1 MNNKKIISTIL
12 VMAFSLSIIGQ
23 NKKTQDRNAIKKMCG
38 CFEVEFNFAETFKYS
53 SDSTYVPSK
62 NYRSAG
68 LEWAQLVSDEKNK
81 ISIQHILLVGPAS
94 SPYVMKHWKQD
105 WIFENQEFYI
115 YNGNNSWNY
124 KTKSKGKVKNQWTQ
138 KVYQVDDSPRY
149 EGSATWVHVDGKSYW
164 ENITDAPLPRREY
177 SKRSDYNITQRG
189 NRQEITNNGW
199 IHDQDNS
206 KIIRSKDKND
216 ILIAKEK
223 GFNSYKKVDDRR
235 CKTAAD
241 WWIQNYSKWE
251 TVRDKW
257 TEIYSRKTDLK
268 LHSLVDS
275 KPLYSYLFDDAMINE
290 ETINKTIESFI
301 NLNE

>member
-1 MNNKKIISTIL
+1 MNNNIIITIM
-12 VMAFSLSIIGQ
+12 VMAFSLSIYAQ

-53 SDSTYVPSK
+53 SDSTYVPSN
-62 NYRSAG
+62 NYKTGG
-68 LEWAQLVSDEKNK
+68 LEWAQLVDDEKNK
-81 ISIQHILLVGPAS
+81 ISIQHILLVGPKS

-105 WIFENQEFYI
+105 WIFENQEFYM

-164 ENITDAPLPRREY
+164 ENISDAPLPRREY
-177 SKRSDYNITQRG
+177 SKRSDYNITERG
-189 NRQEITNNGW
+189 NRQEITNDGW

-206 KIIRSKDKND
+206 KIIRSIDKND

-223 GFNSYKKVDDRR
+223 GFNYYKRVDDSR
-235 CKTAAD
+235 CKAAAD
-241 WWIQNYSKWE
+241 WWTQNYSKWK

-257 TEIYSRKTDLK
+257 NEIYSRKTDLK

-275 KPLYSYLFDDAMINE
+275 KPLYSYLFDDAIINE
-290 ETINKTIESFI
+290 ESINKTIESFI

>member
-1 MNNKKIISTIL
+1 
-12 VMAFSLSIIGQ
+12 MAMALSLSIYAQ
-23 NKKTQDRNAIKKMCG
+23 NKKTQDKNAIKKMCG

-53 SDSTYVPSK
+53 NDSTYVPSN
-62 NYRSAG
+62 NYRTAG
-68 LEWAQLVSDEKNK
+68 LEWAQLVDDENNK
-81 ISIQHILLVGPAS
+81 ISIQHILLVGSES

-105 WIFENQEFYI
+105 WIFENQEFYM

-164 ENITDAPLPRREY
+164 ENISDAPLPRREY
-177 SKRSDYNITQRG
+177 SKRSDYNITVRG
-189 NRQEITNNGW
+189 NRHEITNDGW
-199 IHDQDNS
+199 VHDQDNS
-206 KIIRSKDKND
+206 KIIRSIDKND

-223 GFNSYKKVDDRR
+223 GFNYYKRVDDSR
-235 CKTAAD
+235 CKAAAD
-241 WWIQNYSKWE
+241 WWTKNYSKWK
-251 TVRDKW
+251 TVRNKW
-257 TEIYSRKTDLK
+257 NEIYSRKTDLK

-275 KPLYSYLFDDAMINE
+275 KPLYSYLFDDAIINE
-290 ETINKTIESFI
+290 ESINKTIESFI

>member
-1 MNNKKIISTIL
+1 M
-12 VMAFSLSIIGQ
+12 VMAFSLSIYAQ

-53 SDSTYVPSK
+53 SDSTYVPSN
-62 NYRSAG
+62 NYKTGG
-68 LEWAQLVSDEKNK
+68 LEWAQLVDDEKNK
-81 ISIQHILLVGPAS
+81 ISIQHILLVGPES

-105 WIFENQEFYI
+105 WIFENQEFYM

-164 ENITDAPLPRREY
+164 ENSTDAPLPRREY
-177 SKRSDYNITQRG
+177 SKRSDYNITVRG
-189 NRQEITNNGW
+189 NRQEITNDGW

-206 KIIRSKDKND
+206 KIIRSVDKND

-223 GFNSYKKVDDRR
+223 GFNYYKRVDDSR
-235 CKTAAD
+235 CKAAAD
-241 WWIQNYSKWE
+241 WWTQNYSKWK

-257 TEIYSRKTDLK
+257 NEIYSRKTDLK

-275 KPLYSYLFDDAMINE
+275 KPLYSYLFDDAIINE
-290 ETINKTIESFI
+290 ESINKTIESFI

>member
-1 MNNKKIISTIL
+1 MNNNIIITIM
-12 VMAFSLSIIGQ
+12 VMAFSLSIYAQ

-53 SDSTYVPSK
+53 SDSTYVPSN
-62 NYRSAG
+62 NYKTGG
-68 LEWAQLVSDEKNK
+68 LEWAQLVDDEKNK
-81 ISIQHILLVGPAS
+81 ISIQHILLVGPES

-105 WIFENQEFYI
+105 WIFENQEFYM

-164 ENITDAPLPRREY
+164 ENISDAPLPRREY
-177 SKRSDYNITQRG
+177 SKRSDYNITERG
-189 NRQEITNNGW
+189 NRQEITNDGW

-206 KIIRSKDKND
+206 KIIRSIDKND

-223 GFNSYKKVDDRR
+223 GFNYYKRVDDSR
-235 CKTAAD
+235 CKAAAD
-241 WWIQNYSKWE
+241 WWTQNYSKWK

-257 TEIYSRKTDLK
+257 NEIYSRKTDIK

-275 KPLYSYLFDDAMINE
+275 KPLYSYLFDDAIINE
-290 ETINKTIESFI
+290 ESINKTIESFI

>member
-1 MNNKKIISTIL
+1 
-12 VMAFSLSIIGQ
+12 MAMALSLSIYAQ
-23 NKKTQDRNAIKKMCG
+23 NKKTQDKNAIKKMCG

-53 SDSTYVPSK
+53 NDSTYVPSN
-62 NYRSAG
+62 NYKTAG
-68 LEWAQLVSDEKNK
+68 LEWAQLVDDENNK
-81 ISIQHILLVGPAS
+81 ISIQHILLVGSES

-105 WIFENQEFYI
+105 WIFENQEFYM

-164 ENITDAPLPRREY
+164 ENISDAPLPRREY
-177 SKRSDYNITQRG
+177 SKRSDYNITVRG
-189 NRQEITNNGW
+189 NRHEITNDGW
-199 IHDQDNS
+199 VHDQDNS
-206 KIIRSKDKND
+206 KIIRSIDKND

-223 GFNSYKKVDDRR
+223 GFNYYKRVDDSR
-235 CKTAAD
+235 CKAAAD
-241 WWIQNYSKWE
+241 WWTKNYSKWK
-251 TVRDKW
+251 TVRNKW
-257 TEIYSRKTDLK
+257 NEIYSRKTDLK

-275 KPLYSYLFDDAMINE
+275 KPLYSYLFDDAIINE
-290 ETINKTIESFI
+290 ESINKTIESFI

>member
-1 MNNKKIISTIL
+1 MNKNIIITIM
-12 VMAFSLSIIGQ
+12 VMAFSLSIYAQ

-53 SDSTYVPSK
+53 SDSTYVPSN
-62 NYRSAG
+62 NYKTGG
-68 LEWAQLVSDEKNK
+68 LEWAQLVDDEKNK
-81 ISIQHILLVGPAS
+81 ISIQHILLVGPES

-105 WIFENQEFYI
+105 WIFENQEFYM

-164 ENITDAPLPRREY
+164 ENISDAPLPRREY
-177 SKRSDYNITQRG
+177 SKRSDYNITERG
-189 NRQEITNNGW
+189 NRQEITNDGW

-206 KIIRSKDKND
+206 KIIRSIDKND

-223 GFNSYKKVDDRR
+223 GFNYYKRVDDSR
-235 CKTAAD
+235 CKAATD
-241 WWIQNYSKWE
+241 WWTQNYSKWK

-257 TEIYSRKTDLK
+257 NEIYSRKTDIK

-275 KPLYSYLFDDAMINE
+275 KPLYSYLFDDAIINE
-290 ETINKTIESFI
+290 ESINKTIESFI

>member
-1 MNNKKIISTIL
+1 
-12 VMAFSLSIIGQ
+12 MAFSLSIHAQ
-23 NKKTQDRNAIKKMCG
+23 NKKTKDRNAIKKMCG

-53 SDSTYVPSK
+53 NDSTYVPSK

-68 LEWAQLVSDEKNK
+68 LEWAQLVDDKKNK
-81 ISIQHILLVGPAS
+81 ISIQHILLVGPES

-105 WIFENQEFYI
+105 WVFENQDFYI
-115 YNGNNSWNY
+115 YKGNNSWKY

-206 KIIRSKDKND
+206 KIIRLKDKND

-235 CKTAAD
+235 CKAAAD
-241 WWIQNYSKWE
+241 WWIQNYSKWK

-257 TEIYSRKTDLK
+257 NEIYSRKTDLK
-268 LHSLVDS
+268 LHSIVDS
-275 KPLYSYLFDDAMINE
+275 KPLYSYLFNDAIINE

>member
-1 MNNKKIISTIL
+1 MNKNIIITIM
-12 VMAFSLSIIGQ
+12 VMAFSLSIYAQ

-53 SDSTYVPSK
+53 SDSTYVPSN
-62 NYRSAG
+62 NYKTGG
-68 LEWAQLVSDEKNK
+68 LEWAQLVDDEKNK
-81 ISIQHILLVGPAS
+81 ISIQHILLVGPES

-105 WIFENQEFYI
+105 WIFENQEFYM

-164 ENITDAPLPRREY
+164 ENISDAPLPRREY
-177 SKRSDYNITQRG
+177 SKRSDYNITVRG

-206 KIIRSKDKND
+206 KIIRSIDKND

-223 GFNSYKKVDDRR
+223 GFNYYKRVDDSR
-235 CKTAAD
+235 CKAAAD
-241 WWIQNYSKWE
+241 WWTQNYSKWKR
-251 TVRDKW
+251 VRDKW
-257 TEIYSRKTDLK
+257 NDIYSRKTDLK
-268 LHSLVDS
+268 LYSLVDS
-275 KPLYSYLFDDAMINE
+275 KPLYSYLFDDAIINE
-290 ETINKTIESFI
+290 ESINKTIESFI

>member
-1 MNNKKIISTIL
+1 MNNNIIITIM
-12 VMAFSLSIIGQ
+12 VMAFSLSIYAQ

-53 SDSTYVPSK
+53 SDSTYVPSN
-62 NYRSAG
+62 NYKTGG
-68 LEWAQLVSDEKNK
+68 LEWAQLVDDEKNK
-81 ISIQHILLVGPAS
+81 ISIQHILLVGPES

-105 WIFENQEFYI
+105 WIFENQEFYM

-164 ENITDAPLPRREY
+164 ENISDAPLPRREY
-177 SKRSDYNITQRG
+177 SKRSDYNITERG
-189 NRQEITNNGW
+189 NRQEITNDGW

-206 KIIRSKDKND
+206 KIIRSIDKND

-223 GFNSYKKVDDRR
+223 GFNYYKRVDDSR
-235 CKTAAD
+235 CKAAAD
-241 WWIQNYSKWE
+241 WWTQNYSKWK

-257 TEIYSRKTDLK
+257 NEIYSRKTDLK

-275 KPLYSYLFDDAMINE
+275 KPLYSYLFDDAIINE
-290 ETINKTIESFI
+290 ESINKTIESFI

>member
-1 MNNKKIISTIL
+1 M
-12 VMAFSLSIIGQ
+12 VMAFSLSIYAQ

-53 SDSTYVPSK
+53 SDSTYVPSN
-62 NYRSAG
+62 NYKTGG
-68 LEWAQLVSDEKNK
+68 LEWAQLVDDENNK
-81 ISIQHILLVGPAS
+81 ISIQHILLVGPES

-105 WIFENQEFYI
+105 WIFENQEFYM

-164 ENITDAPLPRREY
+164 ENISDAPLPRREY
-177 SKRSDYNITQRG
+177 SKRSDYNITVRG
-189 NRQEITNNGW
+189 NRQEITNDGW

-206 KIIRSKDKND
+206 KIIRSIDKND

-223 GFNSYKKVDDRR
+223 GFNYYKRVDDSR
-235 CKTAAD
+235 CKAAAD
-241 WWIQNYSKWE
+241 WWTQNYSKWK

-257 TEIYSRKTDLK
+257 NEVYSRKTDLK

-275 KPLYSYLFDDAMINE
+275 KPLYSYLFDDAIINE
-290 ETINKTIESFI
+290 ESINKTIESFI

>member
-1 MNNKKIISTIL
+1 MNKNIIITIM
-12 VMAFSLSIIGQ
+12 VMAFSLSIYAQ

-53 SDSTYVPSK
+53 SDSTYVPSN
-62 NYRSAG
+62 NYKTGG
-68 LEWAQLVSDEKNK
+68 LEWAQLVDDEKNK
-81 ISIQHILLVGPAS
+81 ISIQHILLVGSES

-105 WIFENQEFYI
+105 WIFENQEFYM

-164 ENITDAPLPRREY
+164 ENISDAPLPRREY
-177 SKRSDYNITQRG
+177 SKRSDYNITERG
-189 NRQEITNNGW
+189 NRQEITNDGW

-206 KIIRSKDKND
+206 KIIRSIDKND

-223 GFNSYKKVDDRR
+223 GFNYYKRVDDSR
-235 CKTAAD
+235 CKAAAD
-241 WWIQNYSKWE
+241 WWTQNYSKWK

-257 TEIYSRKTDLK
+257 NEIYSRKTDIK

-275 KPLYSYLFDDAMINE
+275 KPLYSYLFDDAIINE
-290 ETINKTIESFI
+290 ESINKTIESFI

>member
-1 MNNKKIISTIL
+1 M
-12 VMAFSLSIIGQ
+12 VMAFSLSIYAQ

-53 SDSTYVPSK
+53 SDSTYVPSN
-62 NYRSAG
+62 NYKTGG
-68 LEWAQLVSDEKNK
+68 LEWAQLVDDEKNK
-81 ISIQHILLVGPAS
+81 ISIQHILLVGPES

-105 WIFENQEFYI
+105 WIFENQEFYM

-164 ENITDAPLPRREY
+164 ENSTDAPLPRREY
-177 SKRSDYNITQRG
+177 SKRSDYNITVRG
-189 NRQEITNNGW
+189 NRQEITNDGW

-206 KIIRSKDKND
+206 KIIRSIDKND

-223 GFNSYKKVDDRR
+223 GFNYYKRVDDSR
-235 CKTAAD
+235 CKAAAD
-241 WWIQNYSKWE
+241 WWTQNYSKWK

-257 TEIYSRKTDLK
+257 NEIYSRKTDLK

-275 KPLYSYLFDDAMINE
+275 KPLYSYLFDDAIINE
-290 ETINKTIESFI
+290 ESINKTIESFI

>member
-1 MNNKKIISTIL
+1 MNKNIIITIM
-12 VMAFSLSIIGQ
+12 VMAFSLSIYAK

-53 SDSTYVPSK
+53 SDSTYVPSN
-62 NYRSAG
+62 NYKTGG
-68 LEWAQLVSDEKNK
+68 LEWAQLVDDEKNK
-81 ISIQHILLVGPAS
+81 ISIQHILLVGPES
-94 SPYVMKHWKQD
+94 SPFVMKHWKQD
-105 WIFENQEFYI
+105 WIFENQEFYM

-164 ENITDAPLPRREY
+164 ENISDAPLPRREY
-177 SKRSDYNITQRG
+177 SKRSDYNITERG
-189 NRQEITNNGW
+189 NRQEITNDGW

-206 KIIRSKDKND
+206 KIIRSIDKND

-223 GFNSYKKVDDRR
+223 GFNYYKRVDDSR
-235 CKTAAD
+235 CKAAAN
-241 WWIQNYSKWE
+241 WWTQNYSKWK

-257 TEIYSRKTDLK
+257 NEIYSRKTDLK

-275 KPLYSYLFDDAMINE
+275 KPLYSYLFDDAIINE
-290 ETINKTIESFI
+290 ESINKTIESFI

>member
-1 MNNKKIISTIL
+1 MNKNIIITIM
-12 VMAFSLSIIGQ
+12 VMAFSLSIYAQ
-23 NKKTQDRNAIKKMCG
+23 NKKAQDRNAIKKMCG

-53 SDSTYVPSK
+53 SDSTYVPSN
-62 NYRSAG
+62 NYKTGG
-68 LEWAQLVSDEKNK
+68 LEWAQLVDDEKNK
-81 ISIQHILLVGPAS
+81 ISIQHILLVGPES

-105 WIFENQEFYI
+105 WIFENQEFYK

-164 ENITDAPLPRREY
+164 ENISDAPLPRREY
-177 SKRSDYNITQRG
+177 SKRSDYNITVRG
-189 NRQEITNNGW
+189 NRQEITNDGW

-206 KIIRSKDKND
+206 KIIRSVDKND

-223 GFNSYKKVDDRR
+223 GFNYYKRVDESR
-235 CKTAAD
+235 CKAAAD
-241 WWIQNYSKWE
+241 WWTQNYSKWK

-257 TEIYSRKTDLK
+257 NEIYSRKTDLK

-275 KPLYSYLFDDAMINE
+275 KPLYSYLFDDAIINE
-290 ETINKTIESFI
+290 ESINKTIESFI

>member
-1 MNNKKIISTIL
+1 MNKNIIIAI
-12 VMAFSLSIIGQ
+12 MAMALSLSIYAQ
-23 NKKTQDRNAIKKMCG
+23 NKKTQDKNAIKKMCG

-53 SDSTYVPSK
+53 NDSTYVPSN
-62 NYRSAG
+62 NYRTAG
-68 LEWAQLVSDEKNK
+68 LEWAQLVDDENNK
-81 ISIQHILLVGPAS
+81 ISIQHILLVGSES

-105 WIFENQEFYI
+105 WIFENQEFYM

-164 ENITDAPLPRREY
+164 ENISDAPLPRREY
-177 SKRSDYNITQRG
+177 SKRSDYNITVRG
-189 NRQEITNNGW
+189 NRHEITNDGW
-199 IHDQDNS
+199 VHDQDNS
-206 KIIRSKDKND
+206 KIIRSIDKND

-223 GFNSYKKVDDRR
+223 GFNYYKRVDDSR
-235 CKTAAD
+235 CKAAAD
-241 WWIQNYSKWE
+241 WWTKNYSKWK
-251 TVRDKW
+251 TVRNKW
-257 TEIYSRKTDLK
+257 NEIYSRKTDLK

-275 KPLYSYLFDDAMINE
+275 KPLYSYLFDDAIINE
-290 ETINKTIESFI
+290 ESINKTIESFI

>member
-1 MNNKKIISTIL
+1 MNKKIIITIL
-12 VMAFSLSIIGQ
+12 VMAFSLSIHAQ
-23 NKKTQDRNAIKKMCG
+23 NKKTKDRNAIKKMCG

-68 LEWAQLVSDEKNK
+68 LEWAQLVDDEKNK
-81 ISIQHILLVGPAS
+81 ISIQHILLVGPES

-105 WIFENQEFYI
+105 WVFENQDFYI
-115 YNGNNSWNY
+115 YKGNNSWKY

-206 KIIRSKDKND
+206 KIIRLKDKND

-235 CKTAAD
+235 CKAAAD

-257 TEIYSRKTDLK
+257 NEIYSRKTDLK
-268 LHSLVDS
+268 LHSIVDS
-275 KPLYSYLFDDAMINE
+275 KPLYSYLFNDAIINE

>member
-1 MNNKKIISTIL
+1 MNKNIIIAI
-12 VMAFSLSIIGQ
+12 MAMALSLSIYAQ
-23 NKKTQDRNAIKKMCG
+23 NKKTQDKNAIKKMCG

-53 SDSTYVPSK
+53 SDSTYMPSN
-62 NYRSAG
+62 NYRTAG
-68 LEWAQLVSDEKNK
+68 LEWAQLVDDENNK
-81 ISIQHILLVGPAS
+81 ISIQHILLVGSES

-105 WIFENQEFYI
+105 WIFENQEFYM

-164 ENITDAPLPRREY
+164 ENISDAPLPRREY
-177 SKRSDYNITQRG
+177 SKRSDYNITVRG
-189 NRQEITNNGW
+189 NRQEITNDGW

-206 KIIRSKDKND
+206 KIIRSIDKND

-223 GFNSYKKVDDRR
+223 GFNYYKRVDDSR
-235 CKTAAD
+235 CKAAAD
-241 WWIQNYSKWE
+241 WWTKNYSKWK
-251 TVRDKW
+251 TVRNKW
-257 TEIYSRKTDLK
+257 NEIFSRKTDLK

-275 KPLYSYLFDDAMINE
+275 KPLYSYLFDDAIINE
-290 ETINKTIESFI
+290 ESINKTIESFI

>member
-1 MNNKKIISTIL
+1 MNKNIIITIM
-12 VMAFSLSIIGQ
+12 VMAFSLSIYAQ

-53 SDSTYVPSK
+53 SDSTYVPSN
-62 NYRSAG
+62 NYKTGG
-68 LEWAQLVSDEKNK
+68 LEWAQLVDDEKNK
-81 ISIQHILLVGPAS
+81 ISIQHILLVGPES
-94 SPYVMKHWKQD
+94 SPFVMKHWKQD
-105 WIFENQEFYI
+105 WIFENQEFYM

-149 EGSATWVHVDGKSYW
+149 EGSATWVHIDGKSYW
-164 ENITDAPLPRREY
+164 ENISDAPLPRREY
-177 SKRSDYNITQRG
+177 SKRSDYNITVRG
-189 NRQEITNNGW
+189 NRQEITNDGW

-206 KIIRSKDKND
+206 KIIRSIDKND

-223 GFNSYKKVDDRR
+223 GFNYYKRVDDSR
-235 CKTAAD
+235 CKAAAD
-241 WWIQNYSKWE
+241 WWTQNYSKWK

-257 TEIYSRKTDLK
+257 NEIYSRKTDLK

-275 KPLYSYLFDDAMINE
+275 KPLYSYLFDDAIINE
-290 ETINKTIESFI
+290 ESINKTIESFI

>member
-1 MNNKKIISTIL
+1 MNKNIIITIM
-12 VMAFSLSIIGQ
+12 VMAFSLSIYAQ

-53 SDSTYVPSK
+53 SDSTYVPSN
-62 NYRSAG
+62 NYKTGG
-68 LEWAQLVSDEKNK
+68 LEWAQLVDDEKNK
-81 ISIQHILLVGPAS
+81 ISIQHILLVGPES

-105 WIFENQEFYI
+105 WIFENQEFYM

-164 ENITDAPLPRREY
+164 ENISDAPLPRREY
-177 SKRSDYNITQRG
+177 SKRSDYNITERG
-189 NRQEITNNGW
+189 NRQEITNDGW

-206 KIIRSKDKND
+206 KIIRSIDKND

-223 GFNSYKKVDDRR
+223 GFNYYKRVDDSR
-235 CKTAAD
+235 CKAAAD
-241 WWIQNYSKWE
+241 WWTQNYSKWK

-257 TEIYSRKTDLK
+257 NEIYSRKTDLK

-275 KPLYSYLFDDAMINE
+275 KPLYSYLFDDAIINE
-290 ETINKTIESFI
+290 ESINKTIESFI

>member
-1 MNNKKIISTIL
+1 MNKNIIITIM
-12 VMAFSLSIIGQ
+12 VMAFSLSIYAQ

-53 SDSTYVPSK
+53 SDSTYVPSN
-62 NYRSAG
+62 NYKTGG
-68 LEWAQLVSDEKNK
+68 LEWAQLVDDEKNK
-81 ISIQHILLVGPAS
+81 ISIQHILLVGPES

-105 WIFENQEFYI
+105 WIFENQEFYM

-164 ENITDAPLPRREY
+164 ENISDAPLPRREY
-177 SKRSDYNITQRG
+177 SKRSDYNITERG
-189 NRQEITNNGW
+189 NRQEITNDGW

-206 KIIRSKDKND
+206 KIIRSIDKND

-223 GFNSYKKVDDRR
+223 GFNYYKRVDDSR
-235 CKTAAD
+235 CKAAAD
-241 WWIQNYSKWE
+241 WWTQNYSKWK

-257 TEIYSRKTDLK
+257 NEIYSRKTDIK

-275 KPLYSYLFDDAMINE
+275 KPLYSYLFDDAIINE
-290 ETINKTIESFI
+290 ESINKTIESFI

>member
-1 MNNKKIISTIL
+1 MNKNIIITIM
-12 VMAFSLSIIGQ
+12 VMAFSLSIYAQ
-23 NKKTQDRNAIKKMCG
+23 NKKAQDRNAIKKMCG

-53 SDSTYVPSK
+53 SDSTYVPSN
-62 NYRSAG
+62 NYKTGG
-68 LEWAQLVSDEKNK
+68 LEWAQLVDDEKNK
-81 ISIQHILLVGPAS
+81 ISIQHILLVGPES

-105 WIFENQEFYI
+105 WIFENQEFYM

-164 ENITDAPLPRREY
+164 ENISDAPLPRREY
-177 SKRSDYNITQRG
+177 SKRSDYNITVRG
-189 NRQEITNNGW
+189 NRQEITNDGW

-206 KIIRSKDKND
+206 KIIRSVDKND

-223 GFNSYKKVDDRR
+223 GFNYYKRVDDSR
-235 CKTAAD
+235 CKAAAD
-241 WWIQNYSKWE
+241 WWTQNYSKWK

-257 TEIYSRKTDLK
+257 NEIYSRKTDLK

-275 KPLYSYLFDDAMINE
+275 KPLYSYLFDDAIINE
-290 ETINKTIESFI
+290 ESINKTIESFI

>member
-1 MNNKKIISTIL
+1 M
-12 VMAFSLSIIGQ
+12 VMAFSLSIYAQ

-53 SDSTYVPSK
+53 SDSTYVPSN
-62 NYRSAG
+62 NYKTGG
-68 LEWAQLVSDEKNK
+68 LEWAQLVDDEKNK
-81 ISIQHILLVGPAS
+81 ISIQHILLVGPES
-94 SPYVMKHWKQD
+94 SPFVMKHWKQD
-105 WIFENQEFYI
+105 WIFENQEFYM

-164 ENITDAPLPRREY
+164 ENISDAPLPRREY
-177 SKRSDYNITQRG
+177 SKRSDYNITERG
-189 NRQEITNNGW
+189 NRQEITNDGW

-206 KIIRSKDKND
+206 KIIRSIDKND

-223 GFNSYKKVDDRR
+223 GFNYYKRVDDSR
-235 CKTAAD
+235 CKAAAD
-241 WWIQNYSKWE
+241 WWTQNYSKWK

-257 TEIYSRKTDLK
+257 NEIYSRKTDLK

-275 KPLYSYLFDDAMINE
+275 KPLYSYLFDDAIINE
-290 ETINKTIESFI
+290 ESINKTIESFI

>member
-1 MNNKKIISTIL
+1 MNKKIIITIL
-12 VMAFSLSIIGQ
+12 VMAFSLSIHAQ
-23 NKKTQDRNAIKKMCG
+23 NKKTKDRNAIKKMCG

-53 SDSTYVPSK
+53 NDSTYVPSK

-68 LEWAQLVSDEKNK
+68 LEWAQLVDDEKNK
-81 ISIQHILLVGPAS
+81 ISIQHILLVGPES

-105 WIFENQEFYI
+105 WVFENQDFYI
-115 YNGNNSWNY
+115 YKGNNSWKY

-206 KIIRSKDKND
+206 KIIRLKDKND

-235 CKTAAD
+235 CKAATD

-257 TEIYSRKTDLK
+257 NEIYSRKTDLK
-268 LHSLVDS
+268 LHSIVDS
-275 KPLYSYLFDDAMINE
+275 KPLYSYLFNDAIINE

>member
-1 MNNKKIISTIL
+1 MKKIALIPLLIL
-12 VMAFSLSIIGQ
+12 AFSFTITAQ
-23 NKKTQDRNAIKKMCG
+23 NKKNQDKEAIKKMCG
-38 CFEVEFNFAETFKYS
+38 CFEVEFNFAETFKFS
-53 SDSTYVPSK
+53 KDSTYVPSN
-62 NYRSAG
+62 NYKAGG
-68 LEWAQLVSDEKNK
+68 LEWAQLVDDENNK
-81 ISIQHILLVGPAS
+81 ISIQHILLVGPES

-105 WIFENQEFYI
+105 WIFENQEFYM

-164 ENITDAPLPRREY
+164 ENNTDAPLPRREY
-177 SKRSDYNITQRG
+177 SKRSDYNITVRG
-189 NRQEITNNGW
+189 NRHEIINEGW

-206 KIIRSKDKND
+206 KIIRSKDKKD

-223 GFNSYKKVDDRR
+223 GFNYYKRVDDSR
-235 CKTAAD
+235 CKAAAD
-241 WWIQNYSKWE
+241 WWTQNYSKWKI
-251 TVRDKW
+251 VRDKW
-257 TEIYSRKTDLK
+257 NEIYSKKTDLK
-268 LHSLVDS
+268 LHSLLDS

>member
-1 MNNKKIISTIL
+1 MNKNIIITIM
-12 VMAFSLSIIGQ
+12 VMAFSLSIYAQ
-23 NKKTQDRNAIKKMCG
+23 NKKAQDRNAIKKMCG

-53 SDSTYVPSK
+53 SDSTYVPSN
-62 NYRSAG
+62 NYKTGG
-68 LEWAQLVSDEKNK
+68 LEWAQLVDDEKNK
-81 ISIQHILLVGPAS
+81 ISIQHILLVGPES

-105 WIFENQEFYI
+105 WIFENQEFYK

-164 ENITDAPLPRREY
+164 ENISDAPLPRREY
-177 SKRSDYNITQRG
+177 SKRSDYNITVRG
-189 NRQEITNNGW
+189 NRQEITNDGW

-206 KIIRSKDKND
+206 KIIRSVDKND

-223 GFNSYKKVDDRR
+223 GFNYYKRVDDSR
-235 CKTAAD
+235 CKAAAD
-241 WWIQNYSKWE
+241 WWTQNYSKWK

-257 TEIYSRKTDLK
+257 NEIYSRKTDLK

-275 KPLYSYLFDDAMINE
+275 KPLYSYLFDDAIINE
-290 ETINKTIESFI
+290 ESINKTIESFI

>member
-1 MNNKKIISTIL
+1 M
-12 VMAFSLSIIGQ
+12 VMAFSLSIYAQ
-23 NKKTQDRNAIKKMCG
+23 NKKAQDRNAIKKMCG

-53 SDSTYVPSK
+53 SDSTYVPSN
-62 NYRSAG
+62 NYKTGG
-68 LEWAQLVSDEKNK
+68 LEWAQLVDDEKNK
-81 ISIQHILLVGPAS
+81 ISIQHILLVGPES

-105 WIFENQEFYI
+105 WIFENQEFYM

-164 ENITDAPLPRREY
+164 ENISDAPLPRREY
-177 SKRSDYNITQRG
+177 SKRSDYNITVRG
-189 NRQEITNNGW
+189 NRQEITNDGW

-206 KIIRSKDKND
+206 KIIRSIDKND

-223 GFNSYKKVDDRR
+223 GFNYYKRVDDSR
-235 CKTAAD
+235 CKAAAD
-241 WWIQNYSKWE
+241 WWTQNYSKWK

-257 TEIYSRKTDLK
+257 NEIYSRKTDLK

-275 KPLYSYLFDDAMINE
+275 KPLYSYLFDDAIINE
-290 ETINKTIESFI
+290 ESINKTIESFI

>member
-206 KIIRSKDKND
+206 KIIRLKDKND

-235 CKTAAD
+235 CKAAAD

-257 TEIYSRKTDLK
+257 NEIYSRKTDLK
-268 LHSLVDS
+268 LHSIVDS
-275 KPLYSYLFDDAMINE
+275 KPLYSYLFNDAIINE

>member
-1 MNNKKIISTIL
+1 MNKKIIITIL
-12 VMAFSLSIIGQ
+12 VMAFSLSIHAQ
-23 NKKTQDRNAIKKMCG
+23 NKKTKDRNAIKKMCG

-53 SDSTYVPSK
+53 NDSTYVPSK

-68 LEWAQLVSDEKNK
+68 LEWAQLVDDEKNK
-81 ISIQHILLVGPAS
+81 ISIQHILLVGPES

-105 WIFENQEFYI
+105 WVFENQDFYI
-115 YNGNNSWNY
+115 YKGNNSWKY

-206 KIIRSKDKND
+206 KIIRLKDKND

-235 CKTAAD
+235 CKAAAD
-241 WWIQNYSKWE
+241 WWIQNYSKWK

-257 TEIYSRKTDLK
+257 NEIYSRKTDLK
-268 LHSLVDS
+268 LHSIVDS
-275 KPLYSYLFDDAMINE
+275 KPLYSYLFNDAIINE

>member
-1 MNNKKIISTIL
+1 MNKKIIITIL
-12 VMAFSLSIIGQ
+12 VMAFSLSIHAQ
-23 NKKTQDRNAIKKMCG
+23 NKKTKDRNAIKKMCG

-53 SDSTYVPSK
+53 NDSTYVPSK

-68 LEWAQLVSDEKNK
+68 LEWAQLVDDEKNK
-81 ISIQHILLVGPAS
+81 ISIQHILLVGPES

-105 WIFENQEFYI
+105 WVFENQDFYI
-115 YNGNNSWNY
+115 YKGNNSWKY

-206 KIIRSKDKND
+206 KIIRLKDKND

-235 CKTAAD
+235 CKAAAD

-257 TEIYSRKTDLK
+257 NEIYSRKTDLK
-268 LHSLVDS
+268 LHSIVDS
-275 KPLYSYLFDDAMINE
+275 KPLYSYLFNDAIINE

>member
-1 MNNKKIISTIL
+1 M
-12 VMAFSLSIIGQ
+12 VMAFSLSIYAQ
-23 NKKTQDRNAIKKMCG
+23 NKKAQDRNAIKKMCG

-53 SDSTYVPSK
+53 SDSTYVPSN
-62 NYRSAG
+62 NYKTGG
-68 LEWAQLVSDEKNK
+68 LEWAQLVDDEKNK
-81 ISIQHILLVGPAS
+81 ISIQHILLVGPES

-105 WIFENQEFYI
+105 WIFENQEFYM

-164 ENITDAPLPRREY
+164 ENISDAPLPRREY
-177 SKRSDYNITQRG
+177 SKRSDYNITVRG
-189 NRQEITNNGW
+189 NRQEITNDGW

-206 KIIRSKDKND
+206 KIIRSVDKND

-223 GFNSYKKVDDRR
+223 GFNYYKRVDDSR
-235 CKTAAD
+235 CKAAAD
-241 WWIQNYSKWE
+241 WWTQNYSKWK

-257 TEIYSRKTDLK
+257 NEIYSRKTDLK

-275 KPLYSYLFDDAMINE
+275 KPLYSYLFDDAIINE
-290 ETINKTIESFI
+290 ESINKTIESFI